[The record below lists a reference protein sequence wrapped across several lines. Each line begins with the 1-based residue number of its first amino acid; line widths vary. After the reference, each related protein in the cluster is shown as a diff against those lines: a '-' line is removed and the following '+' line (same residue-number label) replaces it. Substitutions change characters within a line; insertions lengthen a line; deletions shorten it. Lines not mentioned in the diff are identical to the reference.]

1 MKKIDLHLH
10 TIPTVSDA
18 DFTFSL
24 DKFIEYVNSAELDA
38 VAITNHDIFDL
49 DQFNEI
55 DDALDCIVFPGIEIN
70 LDNGHI
76 LVISENR
83 NLEEFQIKT
92 NLVSEKIREIGD
104 SISADELIQI
114 FGNLNDYLLIPH
126 YQKKPAVSRDN
137 IAQLREFISAGEV
150 DSPKKF
156 IRMARDEAELTPVLF
171 SDLRI
176 KEGLRIFPPRQTYID
191 CGDLTLNAIKHS
203 LRDRKK
209 VALSKSD
216 GNSLFNIF
224 DDGQQLSTGLN
235 IILGTRSSGKTVT
248 LNRINEECENVKYIP
263 QFSLVQRDDAIN
275 EREFNEGVARKKS
288 NFADKHLSPFKTV
301 LDDVI
306 NIDLAANCRKVSDY
320 LDTLMKLAEEA
331 GKHDAFSKVALF
343 NETLFDTGEEKG
355 LGDLV
360 GAVRLLIENIEHRE
374 VIDRHVNMG
383 ALKALACE
391 LIGLFWAKN
400 LERKK
405 KSAVNDVV
413 RDVKS
418 KLHLRSSSIQVKD
431 VDLYK
436 VMIEHQKVQRFNQI
450 AKRLQAEKVIHE
462 ENIQGFKVVCKQRAF
477 TGAGEIKGVSGKK
490 VAFTDAYKE
499 YTSPYQYLMV
509 LKDNEALTPSEFY
522 KYFACI
528 EYEILNRDGFKVSG
542 GERSEFRLLQE
553 IKDAQNY
560 DYLLIDE
567 PESSFDNL
575 FLKGEVN
582 QILKE
587 LSRTMPVVVV
597 THNSTVGASISA
609 DYIVYTS
616 KEVEGQEIVYRRYSG
631 HPSDKELR
639 SVDGKKIDNF
649 QVTLDS
655 LEAGEGAYVERRSGY
670 ESIKD

>member
-49 DQFNEI
+49 GQFHKIEA
-55 DDALDCIVFPGIEIN
+55 ALDCIVFPGIEIN

-92 NLVSEKIREIGD
+92 NLVSDKIKEIGD
-104 SISADELIQI
+104 SISAGELIQI
-114 FGNLNDYLLIPH
+114 FGDLNNYLLIPH
-126 YQKKPAVSRDN
+126 YQKKPAVSKDN
-137 IAQLREFISAGEV
+137 IQELNAFISAGEV

-191 CGDLTLNAIKHS
+191 CGELTLNAIKHS

-235 IILGTRSSGKTVT
+235 IILGARSSGKTVT

-263 QFSLVQRDDAIN
+263 QFSLVQRDDAAN

-288 NFADKHLSPFKTV
+288 NFADKHLSPFKAV

-306 NIDLAANCRKVSDY
+306 DIDLAANRRKVGDY
-320 LDTLMKLAEEA
+320 LDSLLKLAEEA
-331 GKHDAFSKVALF
+331 GKRDAFSKVSLF
-343 NETLFDTGEEKG
+343 NETLFDTNEEKG
-355 LGDLV
+355 LSDLV

-374 VIDRHVNMG
+374 IIDRHINTSS
-383 ALKALACE
+383 LKALACE
-391 LIGLFWAKN
+391 LIRLFWAKN

-418 KLHLRSSSIQVKD
+418 KLHLRSSSTQVKD

-450 AKRLQAEKVIHE
+450 AKRLQTEKVIHE

-477 TGAGEIKGVSGKK
+477 IGPGEIKGVSGRK
-490 VAFTDAYKE
+490 VAFADAYKE
-499 YTSPYQYLMV
+499 YSSPYQYLVV
-509 LKDNEALTPSEFY
+509 LRDNESLTPSEFY

-616 KEVEGQEIVYRRYSG
+616 KEVEGREIVYRRYSG
-631 HPSDKELR
+631 HPSDKELH
-639 SVDGKKIDNF
+639 SVDGKKICNF
-649 QVTLDS
+649 KVTLDS
-655 LEAGEGAYVERRSGY
+655 LEAGKDAYVERKNGY